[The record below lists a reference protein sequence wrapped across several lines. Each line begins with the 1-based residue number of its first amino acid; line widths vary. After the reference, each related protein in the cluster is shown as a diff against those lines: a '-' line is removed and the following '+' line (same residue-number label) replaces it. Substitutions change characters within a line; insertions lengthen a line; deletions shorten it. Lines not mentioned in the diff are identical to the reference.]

1 MRFAVGGALKEG
13 KNRVDD
19 PAEMLDQTLVT
30 KAAAAVEPL
39 PPTVSRLASAM
50 GREDYGLREIEQ
62 IIAYDPVLTGRLLRI
77 ANSAALST
85 GPPIANVRA
94 AILRVGAGR
103 VLSYALSGS
112 ISKQLQR
119 PVAGYG
125 LGQGVLWRH
134 LVASALAVEL
144 LDGVAKQRVPSE
156 AFAAALL
163 HDLGQVVMAQFLDP
177 RLLHLIELAKEQG
190 LSTRE
195 AEVEILG
202 VHQGEVGA
210 LVAQEWKLPDRIVR
224 AIAYA
229 GTTVNGEDV
238 LYDFVHLGHVLAGRI
253 GEYPGMPESELEIL
267 PEVAGRVGL
276 AMESV
281 DPLLERI
288 EERLGEVLR
297 LYAA

>member
-1 MRFAVGGALKEG
+1 
-13 KNRVDD
+13 
-19 PAEMLDQTLVT
+19 MLDQVLVT

-39 PPTVSRLASAM
+39 PPTVTRLAAAM

-62 IIAYDPVLTGRLLRI
+62 IIAYDPVLTGRLLRL

-85 GPPIANVRA
+85 GAPIASVRA
-94 AILRVGAGR
+94 AILRIGSGR
-103 VLSYALSGS
+103 VLSYALSGPLS
-112 ISKQLQR
+112 RQLQR
-119 PVAGYG
+119 PIAGYG

-144 LDGVAKQRVPSE
+144 LDGTAKVRVPAE

-163 HDLGQVVMAQFLDP
+163 HDLGQVVMAQFLEP
-177 RLLHLIELAKEQG
+177 RVVRLIELAKEQG
-190 LSTRE
+190 MSSRE

-202 VHQGEVGA
+202 LHQGEVGA
-210 LVAQEWKLPDRIVR
+210 LVAQEWRLPDRIVR

-253 GEYPGMPESELEIL
+253 GEYAGMPEKELEIL
-267 PEVAGRVGL
+267 PEVAERVGL
-276 AMESV
+276 APESV
-281 DPLLERI
+281 EPLLEKI

-297 LYAA
+297 LYA

>member
-1 MRFAVGGALKEG
+1 
-13 KNRVDD
+13 
-19 PAEMLDQTLVT
+19 MLDQVLVT
-30 KAAAAVEPL
+30 KAAAGIEPL

-85 GPPIANVRA
+85 GAPIASVRA
-94 AILRVGAGR
+94 AILKIGAGR
-103 VLSYALSGS
+103 VLSYALSGPL
-112 ISKQLQR
+112 SKQMQR
-119 PVAGYG
+119 PIAGYG

-134 LVASALAVEL
+134 LVASALAVEM
-144 LDGVAKQRVPSE
+144 LDGTTKVRVPSE

-163 HDLGQVVMAQFLDP
+163 HDLGQVVMAQFLDAKVM
-177 RLLHLIELAKEQG
+177 RLIELAKEQG
-190 LSTRE
+190 LTSRE
-195 AEVEILG
+195 AELEILG

-210 LVAQEWKLPDRIVR
+210 LVAQEWRLPDRIVR

-229 GTTVNGEDV
+229 GTTVNGEDI

-253 GEYPGMPESELEIL
+253 GEYAGMPEKELEIL
-267 PEVAGRVGL
+267 PEVAERVGL
-276 AMESV
+276 LPESV
-281 DPLLERI
+281 DPLLEKI

-297 LYAA
+297 LYS

>member
-1 MRFAVGGALKEG
+1 
-13 KNRVDD
+13 
-19 PAEMLDQTLVT
+19 MLDQVLVT
-30 KAAAAVEPL
+30 KAAAGIEPL

-85 GPPIANVRA
+85 GAPIASVRA
-94 AILRVGAGR
+94 AILKIGAGR
-103 VLSYALSGS
+103 VLSYALSGPL
-112 ISKQLQR
+112 SKQMQR
-119 PVAGYG
+119 PIAGYG

-144 LDGVAKQRVPSE
+144 LDGTTKVRVPSE

-163 HDLGQVVMAQFLDP
+163 HDLGQVVMAQFLDAKVM
-177 RLLHLIELAKEQG
+177 RLIELAKEQG
-190 LSTRE
+190 LTSRE
-195 AEVEILG
+195 AELEILG

-210 LVAQEWKLPDRIVR
+210 LVAQEWRLPDRIVR

-229 GTTVNGEDV
+229 GTTVNGEDI

-253 GEYPGMPESELEIL
+253 GEYAGMPEKELEIL
-267 PEVAGRVGL
+267 PEVAERVGL
-276 AMESV
+276 LPESV
-281 DPLLERI
+281 DPLLEKI

-297 LYAA
+297 LYS

>member
-1 MRFAVGGALKEG
+1 
-13 KNRVDD
+13 
-19 PAEMLDQTLVT
+19 MLDQVLVT
-30 KAAAAVEPL
+30 KAAAGIEPL
-39 PPTVSRLASAM
+39 PPTVSRLAAAM

-85 GPPIANVRA
+85 GAPIASVRA
-94 AILRVGAGR
+94 AILKIGAGR
-103 VLSYALSGS
+103 VLSYALSGPL
-112 ISKQLQR
+112 SKQLQR

-144 LDGVAKQRVPSE
+144 LDGTTKVRVPSE

-177 RLLHLIELAKEQG
+177 RLMHLIELAKEQG
-190 LSTRE
+190 MSSRE
-195 AEVEILG
+195 AELEILG

-210 LVAQEWKLPDRIVR
+210 LVAQEWRLPDRIVR

-229 GTTVNGEDV
+229 GTTVNGDDV

-253 GEYPGMPESELEIL
+253 GEYAGMPEKELEIAG
-267 PEVAGRVGL
+267 EVAERVGL
-276 AMESV
+276 QPDTV
-281 DPLLERI
+281 DPLLEKI

-297 LYAA
+297 LYA

>member
-1 MRFAVGGALKEG
+1 
-13 KNRVDD
+13 
-19 PAEMLDQTLVT
+19 MLDHTLVS

-39 PPTVSRLASAM
+39 PPTVSRLAAAM

-85 GPPIANVRA
+85 GAPIASVRA
-94 AILRVGAGR
+94 AILKIGAGR
-103 VLSYALSGS
+103 VLSYALSGPLS
-112 ISKQLQR
+112 RQLQR
-119 PVAGYG
+119 PVTGYG

-144 LDGVAKQRVPSE
+144 LDGVTKVRVPAE

-163 HDLGQVVMAQFLDP
+163 HDLGKVVMAQFLDP
-177 RLLHLIELAKEQG
+177 RLLRLIELAKEHG
-190 LSTRE
+190 LTGRE

-210 LVAQEWKLPDRIVR
+210 LVAQEWKLPERIVR

-229 GTTVNGEDV
+229 GSTVNGEDV

-253 GEYPGMPESELEIL
+253 GEYPGMSGAELEIQ
-267 PEVAGRVGL
+267 PEVAERVGL
-276 AMESV
+276 SPESV
-281 DPLLERI
+281 EPLLEKI
-288 EERLGEVLR
+288 EDRLGEVLR
-297 LYAA
+297 LYA

>member
-1 MRFAVGGALKEG
+1 MRFAVRVALKEA
-13 KNRVDD
+13 KNRVDESS
-19 PAEMLDQTLVT
+19 EMLDQTLVT

-112 ISKQLQR
+112 LSKQLQR
-119 PVAGYG
+119 PIGGYG

-144 LDGVAKQRVPSE
+144 LDGVAKQRVPS
-156 AFAAALL
+156 
-163 HDLGQVVMAQFLDP
+163 
-177 RLLHLIELAKEQG
+177 
-190 LSTRE
+190 
-195 AEVEILG
+195 
-202 VHQGEVGA
+202 
-210 LVAQEWKLPDRIVR
+210 
-224 AIAYA
+224 
-229 GTTVNGEDV
+229 
-238 LYDFVHLGHVLAGRI
+238 
-253 GEYPGMPESELEIL
+253 
-267 PEVAGRVGL
+267 
-276 AMESV
+276 
-281 DPLLERI
+281 
-288 EERLGEVLR
+288 
-297 LYAA
+297 

>member
-1 MRFAVGGALKEG
+1 MNGV
-13 KNRVDD
+13 N
-19 PAEMLDQTLVT
+19 MLDQVLVT
-30 KAAAAVEPL
+30 KAAAGVEPL

-85 GPPIANVRA
+85 GVPIASVRA
-94 AILRVGAGR
+94 AILKIGAGR
-103 VLSYALSGS
+103 VLSYALSGPL
-112 ISKQLQR
+112 SKQLQR
-119 PVAGYG
+119 PIAGYG

-144 LDGVAKQRVPSE
+144 LDGVTKVRVPSE

-177 RLLHLIELAKEQG
+177 RLMRLIELAKEQG
-190 LSTRE
+190 MSSRD
-195 AEVEILG
+195 AELEILG
-202 VHQGEVGA
+202 LHQGEVGA
-210 LVAQEWKLPDRIVR
+210 LVAQEWRLPDRIVR

-253 GEYPGMPESELEIL
+253 GEYAGMPEKELEIL
-267 PEVAGRVGL
+267 PDVAERVGL
-276 AMESV
+276 VPDTV
-281 DPLLERI
+281 DPLLEKI

-297 LYAA
+297 LYS

>member
-1 MRFAVGGALKEG
+1 
-13 KNRVDD
+13 
-19 PAEMLDQTLVT
+19 MLDQVLVT
-30 KAAAAVEPL
+30 KAAAGIEPL
-39 PPTVSRLASAM
+39 PPTVSRLAAAM

-85 GPPIANVRA
+85 GAPIASVRA
-94 AILRVGAGR
+94 AILKIGAGR
-103 VLSYALSGS
+103 VLSYALSGPL
-112 ISKQLQR
+112 SKQLQR

-144 LDGVAKQRVPSE
+144 LDGTTKVRVPSE

-177 RLLHLIELAKEQG
+177 RLMHLIELAKGQG
-190 LSTRE
+190 MSSRE
-195 AEVEILG
+195 AELEILG

-210 LVAQEWKLPDRIVR
+210 LVAQEWRLPDRIVR

-229 GTTVNGEDV
+229 GTTVNGDDV

-253 GEYPGMPESELEIL
+253 GEYAGMPEKELEIAG
-267 PEVAGRVGL
+267 EVAERVGL
-276 AMESV
+276 QPDTV
-281 DPLLERI
+281 DPLLEKI

-297 LYAA
+297 LYA

>member
-1 MRFAVGGALKEG
+1 
-13 KNRVDD
+13 
-19 PAEMLDQTLVT
+19 MLDQVLVT
-30 KAAAAVEPL
+30 KAAAGIEPL

-85 GPPIANVRA
+85 GAPIASVRA
-94 AILRVGAGR
+94 AILKIGAGR
-103 VLSYALSGS
+103 VLSYALSGPL
-112 ISKQLQR
+112 SKQMQR
-119 PVAGYG
+119 PIAGYG

-144 LDGVAKQRVPSE
+144 LDGTTKVRVPSE

-163 HDLGQVVMAQFLDP
+163 HDLGQVVMAQFLDAKIM
-177 RLLHLIELAKEQG
+177 RLIELAKEQG
-190 LSTRE
+190 LTSRE
-195 AEVEILG
+195 AELEILG

-210 LVAQEWKLPDRIVR
+210 LVAQEWRLPDRIVR

-229 GTTVNGEDV
+229 GTTVNGEDI

-253 GEYPGMPESELEIL
+253 GEYAGMPEKELEIL
-267 PEVAGRVGL
+267 PEVAERVGL
-276 AMESV
+276 LPESV
-281 DPLLERI
+281 DPLLEKI

-297 LYAA
+297 LYS

>member
-1 MRFAVGGALKEG
+1 
-13 KNRVDD
+13 
-19 PAEMLDQTLVT
+19 MLDQILVT
-30 KAAAAVEPL
+30 KAASAIEPL

-85 GPPIANVRA
+85 GSPIASVRA
-94 AILRVGAGR
+94 AILKIGAGR
-103 VLSYALSGS
+103 VLSYALSGPL
-112 ISKQLQR
+112 SKQMQR
-119 PVAGYG
+119 PIAGYG

-144 LDGVAKQRVPSE
+144 LDGTTKVRVPSE

-177 RLLHLIELAKEQG
+177 KLMRLIELAKEQG
-190 LSTRE
+190 LTSRE

-210 LVAQEWKLPDRIVR
+210 LVAQEWRLPDRIVR

-253 GEYPGMPESELEIL
+253 GEYAGMPEKELEIL
-267 PEVAGRVGL
+267 PEVAERVGL
-276 AMESV
+276 RPDTV
-281 DPLLERI
+281 DPLLEKI
-288 EERLGEVLR
+288 EDRLGEVLR
-297 LYAA
+297 LYA

>member
-1 MRFAVGGALKEG
+1 
-13 KNRVDD
+13 
-19 PAEMLDQTLVT
+19 MLDQTLVT

-85 GPPIANVRA
+85 GAPIATVRA
-94 AILRVGAGR
+94 AILKIGAGR
-103 VLSYALSGS
+103 VLSYALSGPL
-112 ISKQLQR
+112 SKQLQR
-119 PVAGYG
+119 PIAGYG

-144 LDGVAKQRVPSE
+144 MDGVTKQRVPSE

-177 RLLHLIELAKEQG
+177 RLLQLIQLAKEQG
-190 LSTRE
+190 MSSRE

-229 GTTVNGEDV
+229 GTTVNGEDI
-238 LYDFVHLGHVLAGRI
+238 LYDFVHLGHVLAGRV
-253 GEYPGMPESELEIL
+253 GEYPGMPACELEIE
-267 PEVAGRVGL
+267 PDVAQRVGL
-276 AMESV
+276 AAESV

-297 LYAA
+297 IYAA

>member
-1 MRFAVGGALKEG
+1 
-13 KNRVDD
+13 
-19 PAEMLDQTLVT
+19 MLDQVLVT
-30 KAAAAVEPL
+30 KAAAGIEPL

-85 GPPIANVRA
+85 GAPIASVRA
-94 AILRVGAGR
+94 AILKIGAGR
-103 VLSYALSGS
+103 VLSYALSGPL
-112 ISKQLQR
+112 SKQMQR
-119 PVAGYG
+119 PIAGYG

-144 LDGVAKQRVPSE
+144 LDGTTKVRVPSE

-163 HDLGQVVMAQFLDP
+163 HDLGQVVMAQFLDAKVM
-177 RLLHLIELAKEQG
+177 RLIELAKEQG
-190 LSTRE
+190 LTGRE
-195 AEVEILG
+195 AELEILG

-210 LVAQEWKLPDRIVR
+210 LVAQEWRLPDRIVR

-229 GTTVNGEDV
+229 GTTVNGEDI

-253 GEYPGMPESELEIL
+253 GEYAGMPEKELEIL
-267 PEVAGRVGL
+267 PEVAERVGL
-276 AMESV
+276 LPESV
-281 DPLLERI
+281 DPLLEKI

-297 LYAA
+297 LYS

>member
-1 MRFAVGGALKEG
+1 
-13 KNRVDD
+13 
-19 PAEMLDQTLVT
+19 MLDQVLVT
-30 KAAAAVEPL
+30 KAAAGIEPL

-85 GPPIANVRA
+85 GAPIASVRA
-94 AILRVGAGR
+94 AILKIGAGR
-103 VLSYALSGS
+103 VLSYALSGPL
-112 ISKQLQR
+112 SKQMQR
-119 PVAGYG
+119 PIAGYG

-144 LDGVAKQRVPSE
+144 LDGTTKVRVPSE

-163 HDLGQVVMAQFLDP
+163 HDLGQVVMAQFLDAKVM
-177 RLLHLIELAKEQG
+177 RLIELAKEQG
-190 LSTRE
+190 LTSRE
-195 AEVEILG
+195 AELEILG

-210 LVAQEWKLPDRIVR
+210 LVAQEWRLPDRIVR

-253 GEYPGMPESELEIL
+253 GEYAGMPDKELEIL
-267 PEVAGRVGL
+267 PEVAERVGL
-276 AMESV
+276 LPESV
-281 DPLLERI
+281 DPLLEKI

-297 LYAA
+297 LYS

>member
-1 MRFAVGGALKEG
+1 
-13 KNRVDD
+13 
-19 PAEMLDQTLVT
+19 MLDQVLVT
-30 KAAAAVEPL
+30 KAAAGIEPL

-85 GPPIANVRA
+85 GAPIASVRA
-94 AILRVGAGR
+94 AILKIGAGR
-103 VLSYALSGS
+103 VLSYALSGPL
-112 ISKQLQR
+112 SKQMQR
-119 PVAGYG
+119 PIAGYG

-134 LVASALAVEL
+134 LVASALAVEM
-144 LDGVAKQRVPSE
+144 LDGTTKVRVPSE

-163 HDLGQVVMAQFLDP
+163 HDLGQVVMAQFLDAKIM
-177 RLLHLIELAKEQG
+177 RLIELAKEQG
-190 LSTRE
+190 LTSRE
-195 AEVEILG
+195 AELEILG

-210 LVAQEWKLPDRIVR
+210 LVAQEWRLPDRIVR

-253 GEYPGMPESELEIL
+253 GEYAGMPDKELEIL
-267 PEVAGRVGL
+267 PEVAERVGL
-276 AMESV
+276 LPDTV
-281 DPLLERI
+281 DPLLEKI
-288 EERLGEVLR
+288 DERLGEVLR
-297 LYAA
+297 LYA

>member
-1 MRFAVGGALKEG
+1 MNGV
-13 KNRVDD
+13 N
-19 PAEMLDQTLVT
+19 MLDQVLVT

-85 GPPIANVRA
+85 GAPIASVRA
-94 AILRVGAGR
+94 AILKIGAGR
-103 VLSYALSGS
+103 VLSYALSGPL
-112 ISKQLQR
+112 SKQLQR
-119 PVAGYG
+119 PIAGYG

-144 LDGVAKQRVPSE
+144 LDGRTKVRVPSE

-177 RLLHLIELAKEQG
+177 RLMRLIELAKEQG
-190 LSTRE
+190 MSSRE
-195 AEVEILG
+195 AELEILG
-202 VHQGEVGA
+202 LHQGEVGA
-210 LVAQEWKLPDRIVR
+210 LVAQEWRLPDRIVR

-253 GEYPGMPESELEIL
+253 GEYAGMPEKELEIL
-267 PEVAGRVGL
+267 PDVAERVGL
-276 AMESV
+276 VPDAV
-281 DPLLERI
+281 DPLLEKI

-297 LYAA
+297 LYA

>member
-1 MRFAVGGALKEG
+1 
-13 KNRVDD
+13 
-19 PAEMLDQTLVT
+19 MLDQVLVT
-30 KAAAAVEPL
+30 KAAAGIEPL

-85 GPPIANVRA
+85 GAPIASVRA
-94 AILRVGAGR
+94 AILKIGAGR
-103 VLSYALSGS
+103 VLSYALSGPL
-112 ISKQLQR
+112 SKQMQR
-119 PVAGYG
+119 PIAGYG

-134 LVASALAVEL
+134 LVASALAVEM
-144 LDGVAKQRVPSE
+144 LDGTTKVRVPSE

-163 HDLGQVVMAQFLDP
+163 HDLGQVVMAQFLDAKIM
-177 RLLHLIELAKEQG
+177 RLIELAKEQG
-190 LSTRE
+190 LTSRE
-195 AEVEILG
+195 AELEILG

-210 LVAQEWKLPDRIVR
+210 LVAQEWRLPDRIVR

-253 GEYPGMPESELEIL
+253 GEYAGMPDKELEIL
-267 PEVAGRVGL
+267 PEVAERVGL
-276 AMESV
+276 LPESV
-281 DPLLERI
+281 DPLLEKI

-297 LYAA
+297 LYS

>member
-1 MRFAVGGALKEG
+1 
-13 KNRVDD
+13 
-19 PAEMLDQTLVT
+19 MLDQVLVT
-30 KAAAAVEPL
+30 KAAAGIEPL

-85 GPPIANVRA
+85 GAPIASVRA
-94 AILRVGAGR
+94 AILKIGAGR
-103 VLSYALSGS
+103 VLSYALSGPL
-112 ISKQLQR
+112 SKQMQR
-119 PVAGYG
+119 PIAGYG

-144 LDGVAKQRVPSE
+144 LDGTTKVRVPSE

-163 HDLGQVVMAQFLDP
+163 HDLGQVVMAQFLDAKVI
-177 RLLHLIELAKEQG
+177 RLIELAKEQG
-190 LSTRE
+190 LTSRE
-195 AEVEILG
+195 AELEILG

-210 LVAQEWKLPDRIVR
+210 LVAQEWRLPDRIVR

-253 GEYPGMPESELEIL
+253 GEYAGMPEKELEIL
-267 PEVAGRVGL
+267 PVVAERVGL
-276 AMESV
+276 LPESV
-281 DPLLERI
+281 DPLLEKI

-297 LYAA
+297 LYS

>member
-1 MRFAVGGALKEG
+1 
-13 KNRVDD
+13 
-19 PAEMLDQTLVT
+19 MLDQVLVT
-30 KAAAAVEPL
+30 KAAAGIEPL

-50 GREDYGLREIEQ
+50 GREDYGLREIDQ

-85 GPPIANVRA
+85 GAPIASVRA
-94 AILRVGAGR
+94 AILKIGAGR
-103 VLSYALSGS
+103 VLSYALSGPL
-112 ISKQLQR
+112 SKQMQR
-119 PVAGYG
+119 PIAGYG

-144 LDGVAKQRVPSE
+144 LDGTTKVRVPSE

-163 HDLGQVVMAQFLDP
+163 HDLGQVVMAQFLDAKVM
-177 RLLHLIELAKEQG
+177 RLIELAKEQG
-190 LSTRE
+190 LTGRE
-195 AEVEILG
+195 AELEILG

-210 LVAQEWKLPDRIVR
+210 LVAQEWRLPDRIVR

-229 GTTVNGEDV
+229 GTTVNGEDI

-253 GEYPGMPESELEIL
+253 GEYAGMPEKELEIL
-267 PEVAGRVGL
+267 PEVAERVGL
-276 AMESV
+276 LPESV
-281 DPLLERI
+281 DPLLEKI

-297 LYAA
+297 LYS

>member
-1 MRFAVGGALKEG
+1 
-13 KNRVDD
+13 
-19 PAEMLDQTLVT
+19 MLDQVLVT
-30 KAAAAVEPL
+30 KAAAGIEPL

-50 GREDYGLREIEQ
+50 GREDYGLREIDQ

-85 GPPIANVRA
+85 GAPIASVRA
-94 AILRVGAGR
+94 AILKIGAGR
-103 VLSYALSGS
+103 VLSYALSGPL
-112 ISKQLQR
+112 SKQMQR
-119 PVAGYG
+119 PIAGYG

-134 LVASALAVEL
+134 LVASALAVEM
-144 LDGVAKQRVPSE
+144 LDGTTKVRVPSE

-163 HDLGQVVMAQFLDP
+163 HDLGQVVMAQFLDAKIM
-177 RLLHLIELAKEQG
+177 RLIELAKEQG
-190 LSTRE
+190 LTSRE
-195 AEVEILG
+195 AELEILG

-210 LVAQEWKLPDRIVR
+210 LVAQEWRLPDRIVR

-253 GEYPGMPESELEIL
+253 GEYAGMPDKELEIL
-267 PEVAGRVGL
+267 PEVAERVGL
-276 AMESV
+276 LPESV
-281 DPLLERI
+281 DPLLEKI

-297 LYAA
+297 LYS

>member
-1 MRFAVGGALKEG
+1 
-13 KNRVDD
+13 
-19 PAEMLDQTLVT
+19 MLDQVLVT
-30 KAAAAVEPL
+30 KAAAGIEPL
-39 PPTVSRLASAM
+39 PPTVSRLAAAM

-85 GPPIANVRA
+85 GAPIASVRA
-94 AILRVGAGR
+94 AILKIGAGR
-103 VLSYALSGS
+103 VLSYALSGPL
-112 ISKQLQR
+112 SKQLQR

-144 LDGVAKQRVPSE
+144 LDGTTKVRVPSE

-177 RLLHLIELAKEQG
+177 RLMHLIELAKEQG
-190 LSTRE
+190 MSSRE
-195 AEVEILG
+195 AELEILG

-210 LVAQEWKLPDRIVR
+210 LVAQEWRLPDRIVR

-229 GTTVNGEDV
+229 GTTVNGDDV

-253 GEYPGMPESELEIL
+253 GEYAGMPEKELEIAA
-267 PEVAGRVGL
+267 EVAERVGL
-276 AMESV
+276 QPDTV

-297 LYAA
+297 LYA

>member
-1 MRFAVGGALKEG
+1 
-13 KNRVDD
+13 
-19 PAEMLDQTLVT
+19 MLDQVLVT
-30 KAAAAVEPL
+30 KAAAGIEPL
-39 PPTVSRLASAM
+39 PPTVSRLAAAM

-85 GPPIANVRA
+85 GAPIASVRA
-94 AILRVGAGR
+94 AILKIGAGR
-103 VLSYALSGS
+103 VLSYALSGPL
-112 ISKQLQR
+112 SKQLQR

-144 LDGVAKQRVPSE
+144 LDGTTKVRVPSE

-177 RLLHLIELAKEQG
+177 RLMHLIELAKEQG
-190 LSTRE
+190 MSSRE
-195 AEVEILG
+195 AELEILG

-210 LVAQEWKLPDRIVR
+210 LVAQEWRLPDRIVR

-229 GTTVNGEDV
+229 GTTVNGDDV

-253 GEYPGMPESELEIL
+253 GEYAGMPEKELEIAA
-267 PEVAGRVGL
+267 EVAERVGL
-276 AMESV
+276 QPDTV
-281 DPLLERI
+281 DPLLEKI

-297 LYAA
+297 LYA

>member
-1 MRFAVGGALKEG
+1 
-13 KNRVDD
+13 
-19 PAEMLDQTLVT
+19 MLDQVLVT
-30 KAAAAVEPL
+30 KAAAGIEPL

-85 GPPIANVRA
+85 GAPIASVRA
-94 AILRVGAGR
+94 AILKIGAGR
-103 VLSYALSGS
+103 VLSYALSGPL
-112 ISKQLQR
+112 SKQMQR
-119 PVAGYG
+119 PIAGYG
-125 LGQGVLWRH
+125 LGQCVLWRH
-134 LVASALAVEL
+134 LVAPTLAVEI
-144 LDGVAKQRVPSE
+144 LDGTTKVRIPSE

-163 HDLGQVVMAQFLDP
+163 HDLGQGLMAQFLDAKIM
-177 RLLHLIELAKEQG
+177 RLIELAKEQG
-190 LSTRE
+190 LTSRE
-195 AEVEILG
+195 AELEILG

-210 LVAQEWKLPDRIVR
+210 LVAQEWRLPDRIVR

-253 GEYPGMPESELEIL
+253 GEYAGMPDKELEIL
-267 PEVAGRVGL
+267 PEVAERVGL
-276 AMESV
+276 LPESV
-281 DPLLERI
+281 DPLLEKI

-297 LYAA
+297 LYS

>member
-1 MRFAVGGALKEG
+1 
-13 KNRVDD
+13 
-19 PAEMLDQTLVT
+19 MLDQVLVT
-30 KAAAAVEPL
+30 KAAAGIEPL
-39 PPTVSRLASAM
+39 PPTVSRLAAAM

-85 GPPIANVRA
+85 GAPIASVRA
-94 AILRVGAGR
+94 AILKIGAGR
-103 VLSYALSGS
+103 VLSYALSGPL
-112 ISKQLQR
+112 SKQLQR

-144 LDGVAKQRVPSE
+144 LDGTTKVRVPSE

-177 RLLHLIELAKEQG
+177 RLMHLIELAKEQG
-190 LSTRE
+190 MSSRE
-195 AEVEILG
+195 AELEILG

-210 LVAQEWKLPDRIVR
+210 LVAQEWRLPDRIVR

-253 GEYPGMPESELEIL
+253 GEYAGMPEKELEIAA
-267 PEVAGRVGL
+267 EVAERVGL
-276 AMESV
+276 QPDTV
-281 DPLLERI
+281 DPLLEKI

-297 LYAA
+297 LYA